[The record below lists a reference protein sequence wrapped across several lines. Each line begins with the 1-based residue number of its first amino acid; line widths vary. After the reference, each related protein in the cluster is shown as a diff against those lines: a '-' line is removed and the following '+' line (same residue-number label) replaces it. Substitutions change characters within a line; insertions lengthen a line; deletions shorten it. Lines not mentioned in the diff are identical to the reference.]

1 MIFRNGLITIN
12 FLLMLLTASAAYSKG
27 TVIKSLDE
35 LLGKTKACN
44 ENGLYEKSFQLL
56 REYES
61 ERFGKLMEAELVLI
75 CLNAA
80 SASWIIGKPKTAME
94 YAQKA
99 NLWSV
104 SSNDAEMEERS
115 GRIVNTIRLYDSG
128 KNKRLLGDYQGSRD
142 AFHKAIEESRCF
154 NGIEYE
160 MKCLR
165 QMSLSYLDEYQ
176 YEEFHHCNEG
186 ALRIARKLRSFR
198 DEGYCLNNI
207 GLYYYEKDNYSEA
220 LKHYLRSLEI
230 AERTGNLR
238 AKSECSTN
246 IGVIYKTIGEYDT
259 ALEYFHSALEIDKV
273 IDHKEFISIDLA
285 NICSVH
291 RGKWIESNSDHDLQ
305 AAYDTLR
312 ECYEDYSPG
321 AHDFI
326 AARIANNLGA
336 LAIDLKIYE
345 KGMQYFQEGL
355 AAAVRNAD
363 KVAICSIT
371 RNIGSALKHMGRE
384 EEALSF
390 FREAIFLAEEIK
402 AGRILWD
409 AHLETADILKKEGF
423 FSEALGHYQDA
434 IDVIEQSRSTIDDED
449 LKTSFLRAN
458 RRLDVYHGAIDLLSL
473 MHERNPDARHL
484 EAVFQYMERS
494 KARGFLDSLEVGR
507 VSAARPGD
515 PGIETRAAEIRA
527 RLSGLTR
534 KLYYEPASAGQK
546 AALDLEL
553 RSVEDEYQRL
563 LREVRSRDPLYTSLR
578 FPEILTLKSAQK
590 RVLDRGTVVLTY
602 AVGKESAYGLAL
614 REEGATL
621 FRLPPVAALRDLVSR
636 HLKSLTDR
644 EHPDPEAGRELFNAV
659 LAPGL
664 DRPYRRTV
672 IVPDDFLHYLPFET
686 LRPAGAS
693 SAGGIAGDVFYAPS
707 VSSLAEIR
715 KRAER
720 RPRAK
725 AEWLGIAASGGS
737 VPDNPPLAFAEKEV
751 EEVAR
756 FYPSGKRLALKGAEA
771 TEKALKTLRLGDYRV
786 IHFAAHA
793 SIDEQK
799 PVRSAVVL
807 SSDPDSSE
815 DGLLQ
820 AREIFDL
827 RLNADLVVLSACRSA
842 AGRLVRGEGL
852 VGLSRSFLFAGAS
865 AVLVSLWPVDDEAT
879 GHLMGR
885 FHFHL
890 RRGRTAAAALR
901 LAKADMAASSGFSHP
916 YYWSGFVVS
925 GCAGRRLYGNRG
937 ERLAAAGALAVLA
950 AAAGIFLT
958 ARNRRRGRPL
968 RPVGGKKN
976 AGVRVVSEEK
986 PAVRDASSKT
996 DGLWRGGERK
1006 ASP

>member
-27 TVIKSLDE
+27 TVIKSLNE

-578 FPEILTLKSAQK
+578 FPEILTLRSAQK
-590 RVLDRGTVVLTY
+590 RIWT
-602 AVGKESAYGLAL
+602 
-614 REEGATL
+614 
-621 FRLPPVAALRDLVSR
+621 
-636 HLKSLTDR
+636 
-644 EHPDPEAGRELFNAV
+644 AGR
-659 LAPGL
+659 
-664 DRPYRRTV
+664 
-672 IVPDDFLHYLPFET
+672 
-686 LRPAGAS
+686 S
-693 SAGGIAGDVFYAPS
+693 S
-707 VSSLAEIR
+707 
-715 KRAER
+715 
-720 RPRAK
+720 
-725 AEWLGIAASGGS
+725 
-737 VPDNPPLAFAEKEV
+737 
-751 EEVAR
+751 
-756 FYPSGKRLALKGAEA
+756 
-771 TEKALKTLRLGDYRV
+771 
-786 IHFAAHA
+786 
-793 SIDEQK
+793 
-799 PVRSAVVL
+799 
-807 SSDPDSSE
+807 
-815 DGLLQ
+815 
-820 AREIFDL
+820 
-827 RLNADLVVLSACRSA
+827 
-842 AGRLVRGEGL
+842 
-852 VGLSRSFLFAGAS
+852 
-865 AVLVSLWPVDDEAT
+865 
-879 GHLMGR
+879 
-885 FHFHL
+885 
-890 RRGRTAAAALR
+890 
-901 LAKADMAASSGFSHP
+901 
-916 YYWSGFVVS
+916 
-925 GCAGRRLYGNRG
+925 
-937 ERLAAAGALAVLA
+937 
-950 AAAGIFLT
+950 
-958 ARNRRRGRPL
+958 
-968 RPVGGKKN
+968 
-976 AGVRVVSEEK
+976 
-986 PAVRDASSKT
+986 
-996 DGLWRGGERK
+996 
-1006 ASP
+1006 

>member
-1 MIFRNGLITIN
+1 MIFRNGLITITS
-12 FLLMLLTASAAYSKG
+12 LLLITASAVYSRG

-35 LLGKTKACN
+35 LLVKIKAFN
-44 ENGLYEKSFQLL
+44 ENGLYENSFLLL
-56 REYES
+56 REYEN
-61 ERFGKLMEAELVLI
+61 ERFGKSTEAERVLF

-80 SASWIIGKPKTAME
+80 SASWIIGRPKTAME

-104 SSNDAEMEERS
+104 SNDDAEMEERS
-115 GRIVNTIRLYDSG
+115 RRIVNAIRLYNSG
-128 KNKRLLGDYQGSRD
+128 KNKRLQGDGLGSRD
-142 AFHKAIEESRCF
+142 AFHKAIEESRF
-154 NGIEYE
+154 INGIEYE

-176 YEEFHHCNEG
+176 YEDFYHCNED

-220 LKHYLRSLEI
+220 LKHYLSSLEI

-312 ECYEDYSPG
+312 ECYEAYSPG
-321 AHDFI
+321 THDFI

-336 LAIDLKIYE
+336 LAIDLKNYE
-345 KGMQYFQEGL
+345 KGTQYYQEGL
-355 AAAVRNAD
+355 AAAGRNGD

-371 RNIGSALKHMGRE
+371 RNIGSALMLMGRE

-644 EHPDPEAGRELFNAV
+644 EHPDPEAGRELFKAV

-664 DRPYRRTV
+664 DRPFKRTV

-686 LRPAGAS
+686 LCPEGAA
-693 SAGGIAGDVFYAPS
+693 SAAGIAGDVFYAPS

-725 AEWLGIAASGGS
+725 TEWLGIAASGGN
-737 VPDNPPLAFAEKEV
+737 VPDIPPLIFAEKEV
-751 EEVAR
+751 EDVAR
-756 FYPSGKRLALKGAEA
+756 FYPSGKRLVLKGDEA
-771 TEKALKTLRLGDYRV
+771 KEKTLKALRFGDYRV

-793 SIDEQK
+793 LIDEQK

-925 GCAGRRLYGNRG
+925 GSAGRRLYGNRR

-950 AAAGIFLT
+950 AAAGIILT
-958 ARNRRRGRPL
+958 GRNRRRGRPT
-968 RPVGGKKN
+968 RPVDRKKN
-976 AGVRVVSEEK
+976 AGVRIVSEGKSAARE
-986 PAVRDASSKT
+986 ASSKT
-996 DGLWRGGERK
+996 DGLWRGGGRK

>member
-1 MIFRNGLITIN
+1 MKSFFSKVAAFYLFIVIGLALNPLRCQGKPWSTRHQIIRELCQKGEYREARRELERMRRTIEAWPHQDRAQYYD
-12 FLLMLLTASAAYSKG
+12 LAG
-27 TVIKSLDE
+27 TVHWILADYEKAKTIYQQMKLSAEISGQEDIAFA
-35 LLGKTKACN
+35 GKTIVDMIELFFKGREQRTQGQRDGSIDTFNKVIDISKKMNRPEFEMRCVRQISACHFELN
-44 ENGLYEKSFQLL
+44 RFREFYECNQQALKIARALH
-56 REYES
+56 
-61 ERFGKLMEAELVLI
+61 
-75 CLNAA
+75 
-80 SASWIIGKPKTAME
+80 
-94 YAQKA
+94 
-99 NLWSV
+99 
-104 SSNDAEMEERS
+104 
-115 GRIVNTIRLYDSG
+115 
-128 KNKRLLGDYQGSRD
+128 SRD
-142 AFHKAIEESRCF
+142 
-154 NGIEYE
+154 
-160 MKCLR
+160 
-165 QMSLSYLDEYQ
+165 
-176 YEEFHHCNEG
+176 
-186 ALRIARKLRSFR
+186 
-198 DEGYCLNNI
+198 DEGMCLNNI
-207 GLYYYEKDNYSEA
+207 GVYFFKTNQYSKA
-220 LKHYLRSLEI
+220 INAYDASLNI
-230 AERTGNLR
+230 ARKLENPQFE
-238 AKSECSTN
+238 SECLTN
-246 IGVIYKTIGEYDT
+246 IGMIHKEMGEYEE
-259 ALEYFHSALEIDKV
+259 ALRLLYLALSIDKKNKNQEY
-273 IDHKEFISIDLA
+273 IAIDLN
-285 NICSVH
+285 NIGTIY
-291 RGKWIESNSDHDLQ
+291 RKKWMESYSDEDL
-305 AAYDTLR
+305 AAAFR
-312 ECYEDYSPG
+312 AINECYRLPVLDKRDY
-321 AHDFI
+321 I
-326 AARIANNLGA
+326 KMRMANNLGVISVDLRNYESA
-336 LAIDLKIYE
+336 LN
-345 KGMQYFQEGL
+345 YFQQGKRL
-355 AAAVRNAD
+355 AD
-363 KVAICSIT
+363 KNKDREAAS
-371 RNIGSALKHMGRE
+371 NIHIGHGVALKHMGRE

-390 FREAIFLAEEIK
+390 FRDAISLAEEIK

-409 AHLETADILKKEGF
+409 AHLETADILKKKGF
-423 FSEALGHYQDA
+423 FLEALGHYQDA
-434 IDVIEQSRSTIDDED
+434 IDVIERSRSTIDDED
-449 LKTSFLRAN
+449 LKTSYLRAN

-473 MHERNPDARHL
+473 MHEANPDARHL

-515 PGIETRAAEIRA
+515 PGIETRTAEIRA

-534 KLYYEPASAGQK
+534 KRYYEPASAGQK

-578 FPEILTLKSAQK
+578 FPEILTLRSAQK
-590 RVLDRGTVVLTY
+590 RILDRGTVVLMY
-602 AVGKESAYGLAL
+602 AVGKEFAYGLAL

-644 EHPDPEAGRELFNAV
+644 EHPDPEAGRELFKAV

-664 DRPYRRTV
+664 DRPFKRTV

-686 LRPAGAS
+686 LCPEGAA
-693 SAGGIAGDVFYAPS
+693 SAAGIAGDVFYAPS

-725 AEWLGIAASGGS
+725 TEWLGIAASGGN
-737 VPDNPPLAFAEKEV
+737 VPDIPPLIFAEKEV
-751 EEVAR
+751 EDVAR
-756 FYPSGKRLALKGAEA
+756 FYPSGKRLVLKGDEA
-771 TEKALKTLRLGDYRV
+771 KEKTLKALRLGDYRV

-793 SIDEQK
+793 LIDEQK

-879 GHLMGR
+879 GHLMSR

-901 LAKADMAASSGFSHP
+901 LAKADMASSSGFSHP

-925 GCAGRRLYGNRG
+925 GSAGRRLYGNRR

-950 AAAGIFLT
+950 AAAGVILT
-958 ARNRRRGRPL
+958 GRNRRRGRPT
-968 RPVGGKKN
+968 RPVDRKKN
-976 AGVRVVSEEK
+976 AGVRIVSEGKSAARE
-986 PAVRDASSKT
+986 ASSKT
-996 DGLWRGGERK
+996 DGLWRGGGRK

>member
-1 MIFRNGLITIN
+1 
-12 FLLMLLTASAAYSKG
+12 
-27 TVIKSLDE
+27 
-35 LLGKTKACN
+35 
-44 ENGLYEKSFQLL
+44 
-56 REYES
+56 
-61 ERFGKLMEAELVLI
+61 
-75 CLNAA
+75 
-80 SASWIIGKPKTAME
+80 
-94 YAQKA
+94 
-99 NLWSV
+99 
-104 SSNDAEMEERS
+104 
-115 GRIVNTIRLYDSG
+115 
-128 KNKRLLGDYQGSRD
+128 
-142 AFHKAIEESRCF
+142 
-154 NGIEYE
+154 
-160 MKCLR
+160 
-165 QMSLSYLDEYQ
+165 
-176 YEEFHHCNEG
+176 
-186 ALRIARKLRSFR
+186 
-198 DEGYCLNNI
+198 
-207 GLYYYEKDNYSEA
+207 
-220 LKHYLRSLEI
+220 
-230 AERTGNLR
+230 
-238 AKSECSTN
+238 
-246 IGVIYKTIGEYDT
+246 
-259 ALEYFHSALEIDKV
+259 
-273 IDHKEFISIDLA
+273 
-285 NICSVH
+285 
-291 RGKWIESNSDHDLQ
+291 
-305 AAYDTLR
+305 
-312 ECYEDYSPG
+312 
-321 AHDFI
+321 
-326 AARIANNLGA
+326 
-336 LAIDLKIYE
+336 
-345 KGMQYFQEGL
+345 
-355 AAAVRNAD
+355 
-363 KVAICSIT
+363 
-371 RNIGSALKHMGRE
+371 
-384 EEALSF
+384 
-390 FREAIFLAEEIK
+390 
-402 AGRILWD
+402 
-409 AHLETADILKKEGF
+409 
-423 FSEALGHYQDA
+423 
-434 IDVIEQSRSTIDDED
+434 
-449 LKTSFLRAN
+449 
-458 RRLDVYHGAIDLLSL
+458 
-473 MHERNPDARHL
+473 
-484 EAVFQYMERS
+484 
-494 KARGFLDSLEVGR
+494 
-507 VSAARPGD
+507 
-515 PGIETRAAEIRA
+515 
-527 RLSGLTR
+527 
-534 KLYYEPASAGQK
+534 
-546 AALDLEL
+546 
-553 RSVEDEYQRL
+553 
-563 LREVRSRDPLYTSLR
+563 
-578 FPEILTLKSAQK
+578 
-590 RVLDRGTVVLTY
+590 
-602 AVGKESAYGLAL
+602 
-614 REEGATL
+614 
-621 FRLPPVAALRDLVSR
+621 
-636 HLKSLTDR
+636 LKSLTDR

-659 LAPGL
+659 LAPDL